1 MITDLPPAS
10 SNTLLICEQLAA
22 ELGMR
27 ERQVDY
33 WLKRRRLY
41 GMYILCY
48 SLTAAS
54 SPELVVIKEFPQ
66 K

>member
-1 MITDLPPAS
+1 V
-10 SNTLLICEQLAA
+10 LICEQLAA

-41 GMYILCY
+41 GMYLLCN
-48 SLTAAS
+48 SLNAAS
-54 SPELVVIKEFPQ
+54 SPELVVIKEFGP
-66 K
+66 KKGLENRLRRS